1 MMKQELKV
9 LLKLMGIPGDYDNII
24 NDCYNQLFPD
34 LEKQSRFNSGIF
46 FYELL
51 QIIQWLAIVLVE
63 NQEDEGDDDEDEERQ
78 VEIMIKKSM
87 FLLKQFS
94 KYK

>member
-1 MMKQELKV
+1 M

-24 NDCYNQLFPD
+24 NDCYNELFPD
-34 LEKQSRFNSGIF
+34 QEKQKRFEYGIY

-51 QIIQWLAIVLVE
+51 QVIQWLSIVLVE
-63 NQEDEGDDDEDEERQ
+63 NEEEEEDEDEERQ
-78 VEIMIKKSM
+78 IEIMIKKSM
-87 FLLKQFS
+87 FLLKEFS

>member
-1 MMKQELKV
+1 MMKEELKV

-24 NDCYNQLFPD
+24 NDCYNELFPD
-34 LEKQSRFNSGIF
+34 LEKQSRFNYGIF

-51 QIIQWLAIVLVE
+51 QVIQWLAIVLVE
-63 NQEDEGDDDEDEERQ
+63 NQEDEPDDGDEERQ
-78 VEIMIKKSM
+78 IETMIKKSM
-87 FLLKQFS
+87 FLLKEFS